1 VACFKGLLN
10 ILGTSAQN
18 MVHAVLM
25 FDELAIE
32 KRPRWDDKSNKIL
45 GVCHEHEQGTSLEF
59 TSEDDLDALWEEL
72 KSEKVHLA
80 HEVSVYVSCASHNFP
95 IASLIASILH
105 IHLIHLLFFWKFR
118 QLSVH

>member
-1 VACFKGLLN
+1 
-10 ILGTSAQN
+10 

-45 GVCHEHEQGTSLEF
+45 GVCCEHGQGTSLDF

-72 KSEKVHLA
+72 KSDQIHLA

-95 IASLIASILH
+95 IASIIH
-105 IHLIHLLFFWKFR
+105 VHLIHHVFCKFR
-118 QLSVH
+118 QLLVHLQS